1 LTIAKPRKRN
11 KEKGGGDQSREE
23 KMPHKH
29 ELKRTT
35 EWKKKKAFIFNDIFG
50 SYDGFYYR
58 KYQLAFFRK
67 KLVKNI
73 SKPFAKN

>member
-35 EWKKKKAFIFNDIFG
+35 EWKKKKAFIFKNGNQRHENENKFKFAIFPRTV
-50 SYDGFYYR
+50 SRRCD
-58 KYQLAFFRK
+58 
-67 KLVKNI
+67 
-73 SKPFAKN
+73 